1 MKSKSSSGNLGR
13 RGLLLNLF
21 ALSLVIMGCSSSL
34 EPTYLQEN
42 ITNAIQDI
50 AKNEYKMELKARL
63 VGQTLW
69 IYLPLE
75 DIFVKSDKP
84 EKYLE
89 RFNIE
94 TNNESFKDKTLKL
107 EYLIK
112 AIPEQEKYQ
121 EYKYNK
127 KALEKMNNVWKVLR
141 RVIFSMDHSKFN
153 QPKFYCLVTAD
164 IKNGFAIRELFY
176 QLDLKKVS
184 YEFISWGE
192 YQHRSIQDSD
202 ISPSIIGDREG
213 NHLDYRDI
221 TMEDFI
227 SQQIQ
232 HRIKL
237 KFQKPEVDK
246 NADIDKEII
255 KAIVSTVRIYGFK
268 DFDGVELSNLLT
280 KNKISLNQAAIWG
293 KPIE

>member
-1 MKSKSSSGNLGR
+1 
-13 RGLLLNLF
+13 
-21 ALSLVIMGCSSSL
+21 MGCSSSL

-50 AKNEYKMELKARL
+50 AKNEYKMEVKARL

-75 DIFVKSDKP
+75 DIFVKSDKH

-89 RFNIE
+89 HFNIE
-94 TNNESFKDKTLKL
+94 TNNESFKGKTLKL

-121 EYKYNK
+121 EYKYDK
-127 KALEKMNNVWKVLR
+127 QALEKMNNVWKILR
-141 RVIFSMDHSKFN
+141 RVIFSMDHSKSN
-153 QPKFYCLVTAD
+153 QPKFFCLVTAD
-164 IKNGFAIRELFY
+164 IKNGFAIRDLFY

-202 ISPSIIGDREG
+202 MSASIIGDKEG
-213 NHLDYRDI
+213 NHLDYQDI

-268 DFDGVELSNLLT
+268 DFDEVELNNLLT